1 VSYTVHSS
9 DLRRNA
15 QTLREGTPVE
25 KTLADQIQ
33 VMMKTLAVAESQ
45 AATIQATMHESRIFL
60 GLEYDFIQED
70 IAHVTGKLRHM
81 KLLAEH
87 HTKASRN

>member
-1 VSYTVHSS
+1 
-9 DLRRNA
+9 
-15 QTLREGTPVE
+15 
-25 KTLADQIQ
+25 
-33 VMMKTLAVAESQ
+33 
-45 AATIQATMHESRIFL
+45 MHESRIFL

-70 IAHVTGKLRHM
+70 IAHVTAKLRHM